1 MEHSENNL
9 LSSCRSNK
17 NTKKKNWDVCS
28 SFLILAPFILCA
40 PSSWC
45 PNCANLFHPSRHCHS
60 FLLAILL
67 LDWKNNRR
75 WSVFHPTNTISGLA
89 SSIKFPF
96 SSSGRI
102 KRKFKHIGVNLSL
115 QICFLFFFAQRHR
128 EVFPGLQT
136 GPYLSLRETSI
147 FVTLATKV
155 GSSRWVTEQHPDSL
169 LFLPLKIH
177 QTCKKWLQYSHPL
190 FSDSLVS
197 SGGCC
202 VKERT
207 SQRAGNVENF
217 FFISSLS
224 RRLPHKR
231 FQYEWLKKWVNS
243 SSLSCLFTHF
253 TVNNQHLWEFT
264 DAVCQ
269 SLGKTVPNYGS
280 NPKPQWLPH
289 HTFTSVKWQSCRNH
303 QLITATVGN

>member
-115 QICFLFFFAQRHR
+115 QICFLFFLPKDTEKFFLDCRPDLICLWEKR
-128 EVFPGLQT
+128 L
-136 GPYLSLRETSI
+136 YLSLWPPR
-147 FVTLATKV
+147 LDPAD
-155 GSSRWVTEQHPDSL
+155 GSLSSTPIPSYSSL
-169 LFLPLKIH
+169 WKYIKPAKNGYSTVILCFRTH
-177 QTCKKWLQYSHPL
+177 WCQVEDAVSKKEHLRGQEMW
-190 FSDSLVS
+190 
-197 SGGCC
+197 
-202 VKERT
+202 RT
-207 SQRAGNVENF
+207 SF
-217 FFISSLS
+217 
-224 RRLPHKR
+224 
-231 FQYEWLKKWVNS
+231 
-243 SSLSCLFTHF
+243 LFHRCPVDYPTK
-253 TVNNQHLWEFT
+253 
-264 DAVCQ
+264 D
-269 SLGKTVPNYGS
+269 S
-280 NPKPQWLPH
+280 NM
-289 HTFTSVKWQSCRNH
+289 SD
-303 QLITATVGN
+303 